1 MGGAD
6 PDVFA
11 AVGAYVAGVVG
22 CSPDRI
28 TGVRRFR
35 DGNRHAVHQVSY
47 LGAGD
52 AAKDVVVRVSF
63 DGAPAACAHAK
74 REASVLET
82 LSGVAAPRLYDFR
95 CSSPWF
101 AAPVMCME
109 FVAGS
114 QHELGSA
121 TPPELERLGGVVG
134 ALHCR
139 PAGGLAASLGE
150 TGDIAAYAERRLKSI
165 LLGRAWVRAPLPA
178 HIRDRL
184 EAAADS
190 LETRWEAWRDAESFN
205 TDEMLALLHGDIAA
219 GNILW
224 SPDPVLID
232 WEYTRLGDPA
242 DEIAYLF
249 DQNHLTTPRRK
260 PSGAGIGRARAVRYG
275 SPTSPAVSTGGSA

>member
-1 MGGAD
+1 M
-6 PDVFA
+6 
-11 AVGAYVAGVVG
+11 
-22 CSPDRI
+22 
-28 TGVRRFR
+28 
-35 DGNRHAVHQVSY
+35 
-47 LGAGD
+47 
-52 AAKDVVVRVSF
+52 
-63 DGAPAACAHAK
+63 
-74 REASVLET
+74 LET

-134 ALHCR
+134 ALHRR

-249 DQNHLTTPRRK
+249 DQNHLTTPRRQAFWR
-260 PSGAGIGRARAVRYG
+260 GYRE
-275 SPTSPAVSTGGSA
+275 STGSQVRLAHVARRVDWWERLTLLGSTLWWTERWVRRAEADAAGVADSAVPRQQAYYVDRVISRLDRLHDRLANRAGASET